1 MNRLLQEEEASV
13 VVGSLLGD
21 AYLYP
26 NGTLQIEHGI
36 DQAAYVHWKYGVL
49 KALVGKEP
57 KGVRC
62 ADGRTGKVY
71 CSVRFYTR
79 AVLKEFRSLFYAEG
93 RKVVPEEIAEMLD
106 PLALAVW
113 FMDDGGRGAHT
124 PKGLVINTSCFSVE
138 EQSILQEALAKRF
151 GIETSVH
158 KVGKYGNF
166 TSRRDLSRAFA
177 RLSVRFS
184 WLREAQTSG

>member
-1 MNRLLQEEEASV
+1 
-13 VVGSLLGD
+13 
-21 AYLYP
+21 
-26 NGTLQIEHGI
+26 
-36 DQAAYVHWKYGVL
+36 VL

-57 KGVRC
+57 KIVRR

-79 AVLKEFRSLFYAEG
+79 AILKEFRSLFYAEG
-93 RKVVPEEIAEMLD
+93 RKVVPEGIAEMLD

-138 EQSILQEALAKRF
+138 EKSILQEALAKRF

-158 KVGKYGNF
+158 KVGEGWQLYVK
-166 TSRRDLSRAFA
+166 A
-177 RLSVRFS
+177 RSFVRFCEIVGPY
-184 WLREAQTSG
+184 LLVEMKHKLPVDPVTTSQSEMVVADRRGQIYGHHKTSALVFETADEVKV